1 MPRPI
6 PPQSPG
12 IVIVVTIIMFWMASI
27 LSLFCYCH
35 HHFYYVLTAFNV
47 TITNVIIAIIVIS
60 TFSKV
65 SVPVQNWALVVES
78 WRRRRRR
85 REKSWC
91 PLLEFDD
98 PPTFSFGN
106 SPTLRG
112 SRASSPLMLGTHL
125 SHSES
130 KEAQW
135 QSSRLKIGKQP
146 FCKYSVAE
154 KKALGEKKMWSRS
167 NYSRLRP
174 VIFNNNAIDHKATIL
189 PLFWLCSSPITTK
202 G

>member
-27 LSLFCYCH
+27 LSLLLSSPFLLCFDCLQRHHHQCHYCH
-35 HHFYYVLTAFNV
+35 SL
-47 TITNVIIAIIVIS
+47 IIAIS

-91 PLLEFDD
+91 PLLGFGNFDD

-135 QSSRLKIGKQP
+135 QSSRLKIRKQP

-167 NYSRLRP
+167 NYWRLRP
-174 VIFNNNAIDHKATIL
+174 VIFNGNAINQKAIIHPVSIL
-189 PLFWLCSSPITTK
+189 AK
-202 G
+202 E